1 MGRLDGKVAI
11 VTGAAQGIGATYAK
25 ALAAEG
31 AAVTVADIDD
41 GAGVVAE
48 IEAAYQGAKV
58 LNQITDV
65 TDEASCFEMVA
76 KTEEAFGGLDI
87 MVANA
92 AMFGKITR
100 GPFEELLVEEWD
112 ALMAVNVKGPF
123 LCARASAPAMRK
135 RGGGKFINIASG
147 TVFKGP
153 PTMLH
158 YVTSKGAILAM
169 TRSLSRELGGDN
181 ICVNTIAP
189 GLTMSENVLDR
200 ADFNE
205 AERQFQIASR
215 AIKREQ
221 QPDDLIGALL
231 FLSTADSDFMSGQCL
246 VVDGGS
252 VNH

>member
-231 FLSTADSDFMSGQCL
+231 FLSTADSNFMSGQCL